1 MLKVCLEMKLLK
13 NGFVGLLLL
22 ASVLFI
28 VVPTQTQVIF
38 GQGANTTNTTD
49 SETPAFDGQTPG
61 FTPKSEDGAAPPPP
75 PADATTVADLPKE
88 TLVKDPDSDALS
100 IGNRTEILEVL
111 PANSTKIIKFVDD
124 DLKNSTGVGLAPT
137 DVLQKLTSNANDNKS
152 ILSLATPEEVKEIES
167 VVVNTTSAPSEEDDE
182 VPVAN
187 ATSEEEDQAT
197 VGEENANA
205 TSTNDTDV
213 TGGYTGNEEDQ
224 ATVGEENANA
234 TSTNATDV
242 TGGETGNEEDQATAG
257 EENDNATNATD
268 NNGDEQ
274 GSTGDKEEQ
283 ADTGEEQTN
292 ITNATSATEPNVTS
306 AVTAD
311 EQGSTGDKEEQS
323 QSGDEQGST
332 GDKEEQADT
341 GEEQQTQTGEEPP
354 LPPIKN
360 ATNATAAQALGMLN
374 ASNITGVPDK
384 AGSEDDDTGSNDE
397 SEDEY
402 STRRA
407 GS

>member
-13 NGFVGLLLL
+13 YGFVGLLLL

-124 DLKNSTGVGLAPT
+124 DLKNSTGVGLAPI
-137 DVLQKLTSNANDNKS
+137 DVLEKLTSNANDNKS

-187 ATSEEEDQAT
+187 ATSEEEDQA
-197 VGEENANA
+197 VA
-205 TSTNDTDV
+205 
-213 TGGYTGNEEDQ
+213 
-224 ATVGEENANA
+224 GEENANA

-242 TGGETGNEEDQATAG
+242 TGGEQKQTG
-257 EENDNATNATD
+257 EEETNMTNATS
-268 NNGDEQ
+268 GEQ
-274 GSTGDKEEQ
+274 PAQTREEQKQAEGEEEQ
-283 ADTGEEQTN
+283 AMTGEEQG
-292 ITNATSATEPNVTS
+292 SA
-306 AVTAD
+306 
-311 EQGSTGDKEEQS
+311 
-323 QSGDEQGST
+323 

-354 LPPIKN
+354 LRPITN
-360 ATNATAAQALGMLN
+360 ATNATAAEALGMLN

-397 SEDEY
+397 SEDE
-402 STRRA
+402 
-407 GS
+407 

>member
-13 NGFVGLLLL
+13 YGFVGLLLL
-22 ASVLFI
+22 ASALFI
-28 VVPTQTQVIF
+28 VVPTQSQVIF

-49 SETPAFDGQTPG
+49 SETPEFDGQTPS

-111 PANSTKIIKFVDD
+111 PANSSKIIKFVDD

-137 DVLQKLTSNANDNKS
+137 DVLEKLTSNANDNKS

-187 ATSEEEDQAT
+187 ATSEDEDQAAA
-197 VGEENANA
+197 EEVNA
-205 TSTNDTDV
+205 T
-213 TGGYTGNEEDQ
+213 
-224 ATVGEENANA
+224 A

-242 TGGETGNEEDQATAG
+242 TGGETGNEEDQAAA
-257 EENDNATNATD
+257 EENANATNATD
-268 NNGDEQ
+268 VTGDEQ
-274 GSTGDKEEQ
+274 GSTGDQEEQQ

-292 ITNATSATEPNVTS
+292 ITNATTATEPNVTS
-306 AVTAD
+306 AVTGD
-311 EQGSTGDKEEQS
+311 EQESTGDQEEQKS
-323 QSGDEQGST
+323 QSGDEQEST
-332 GDKEEQADT
+332 GDQEEQQADT
-341 GEEQQTQTGEEPP
+341 GEEKQAQTGEEPP
-354 LPPIKN
+354 FSPITN
-360 ATNATAAQALGMLN
+360 ATNATAAGMLN
-374 ASNITGVPDK
+374 ASNNTGNPDED
-384 AGSEDDDTGSNDE
+384 GSEDDDTGSNDE
-397 SEDEY
+397 SGDE
-402 STRRA
+402 
-407 GS
+407 

>member
-13 NGFVGLLLL
+13 YGFVGLLLL
-22 ASVLFI
+22 ASALFI
-28 VVPTQTQVIF
+28 VVPTQSQVIF

-137 DVLQKLTSNANDNKS
+137 DVLEKLTSNANDNKS
-152 ILSLATPEEVKEIES
+152 ILSLATPEQVKEIES

-187 ATSEEEDQAT
+187 ATSEEEDQAAA
-197 VGEENANA
+197 E
-205 TSTNDTDV
+205 
-213 TGGYTGNEEDQ
+213 
-224 ATVGEENANA
+224 EENANA

-242 TGGETGNEEDQATAG
+242 TGA
-257 EENDNATNATD
+257 
-268 NNGDEQ
+268 EQ
-274 GSTGDKEEQ
+274 KQ
-283 ADTGEEQTN
+283 TGEEETN
-292 ITNATSATEPNVTS
+292 VTNATSG
-306 AVTAD
+306 
-311 EQGSTGDKEEQS
+311 EQPAQTREEQK
-323 QSGDEQGST
+323 QAEGE
-332 GDKEEQADT
+332 EEQAMT
-341 GEEQQTQTGEEPP
+341 GEELKQTGEEETNTSP
-354 LPPIKN
+354 
-360 ATNATAAQALGMLN
+360 ANATAAETPSESLNTTNVTSMLN
-374 ASNITGVPDK
+374 STDSADENSNP
-384 AGSEDDDTGSNDE
+384 EDNG
-397 SEDEY
+397 
-402 STRRA
+402 
-407 GS
+407 

>member
-187 ATSEEEDQAT
+187 ATSEEEDQAAAE
-197 VGEENANA
+197 EENA
-205 TSTNDTDV
+205 
-213 TGGYTGNEEDQ
+213 
-224 ATVGEENANA
+224 
-234 TSTNATDV
+234 
-242 TGGETGNEEDQATAG
+242 
-257 EENDNATNATD
+257 NATNATD

-274 GSTGDKEEQ
+274 GSTGNKEEQ
-283 ADTGEEQTN
+283 ADTE
-292 ITNATSATEPNVTS
+292 
-306 AVTAD
+306 
-311 EQGSTGDKEEQS
+311 
-323 QSGDEQGST
+323 
-332 GDKEEQADT
+332 
-341 GEEQQTQTGEEPP
+341 EEQQAQTGDEPP
-354 LPPIKN
+354 LPPITN
-360 ATNATAAQALGMLN
+360 ATNVTAAQAQGILN
-374 ASNITGVPDK
+374 AFNITGIPDK
-384 AGSEDDDTGSNDE
+384 AGAEDDDTGSNDE
-397 SEDEY
+397 SGDE
-402 STRRA
+402 
-407 GS
+407 

>member
-13 NGFVGLLLL
+13 YGFVGLLLL

-111 PANSTKIIKFVDD
+111 PANSSKIIKFVDE

-137 DVLQKLTSNANDNKS
+137 DVLEKLTSNANDNKS

-182 VPVAN
+182 VPVSN
-187 ATSEEEDQAT
+187 ATSEEEDQAAA
-197 VGEENANA
+197 E
-205 TSTNDTDV
+205 
-213 TGGYTGNEEDQ
+213 
-224 ATVGEENANA
+224 EENANA

-242 TGGETGNEEDQATAG
+242 TGAELKQTG
-257 EENDNATNATD
+257 EEETNMTNATS
-268 NNGDEQ
+268 GEQ
-274 GSTGDKEEQ
+274 PAQTREEQKQAEGEEEQ
-283 ADTGEEQTN
+283 AMTGEEQ
-292 ITNATSATEPNVTS
+292 
-306 AVTAD
+306 
-311 EQGSTGDKEEQS
+311 K
-323 QSGDEQGST
+323 
-332 GDKEEQADT
+332 
-341 GEEQQTQTGEEPP
+341 QTGEEETNTSP
-354 LPPIKN
+354 
-360 ATNATAAQALGMLN
+360 ANATAAETPSESLNTTNVTSMLN
-374 ASNITGVPDK
+374 STDSADENNNP
-384 AGSEDDDTGSNDE
+384 EDNG
-397 SEDEY
+397 
-402 STRRA
+402 
-407 GS
+407 

>member
-13 NGFVGLLLL
+13 YGFVGLLLL
-22 ASVLFI
+22 ASALFI
-28 VVPTQTQVIF
+28 VVPTQSEVIF

-111 PANSTKIIKFVDD
+111 PANSSKIIKFVDE

-137 DVLQKLTSNANDNKS
+137 DVLEKLTSNANDNKS

-187 ATSEEEDQAT
+187 ATSEDEDQAAA
-197 VGEENANA
+197 E
-205 TSTNDTDV
+205 
-213 TGGYTGNEEDQ
+213 
-224 ATVGEENANA
+224 EENANA

-242 TGGETGNEEDQATAG
+242 TGGETGNEEVQATV
-257 EENDNATNATD
+257 EENANATNATD
-268 NNGDEQ
+268 ATGDEQ
-274 GSTGDKEEQ
+274 ASTGDQEEQ
-283 ADTGEEQTN
+283 QAGTGEEQTN
-292 ITNATSATEPNVTS
+292 ITNATTATEPNVTS
-306 AVTAD
+306 AVTGD
-311 EQGSTGDKEEQS
+311 EQGSTGNQEEQKS
-323 QSGDEQGST
+323 QSGDEQGSA
-332 GDKEEQADT
+332 GDQEEQQADT
-341 GEEQQTQTGEEPP
+341 GEEKQGQTGEVPP
-354 LPPIKN
+354 LPPITN
-360 ATNATAAQALGMLN
+360 ATNATAAQVLGMLN
-374 ASNITGVPDK
+374 TSNITGIPDE
-384 AGSEDDDTGSNDE
+384 ADSENDDTGSNDE
-397 SEDEY
+397 SGDE
-402 STRRA
+402 
-407 GS
+407 

>member
-13 NGFVGLLLL
+13 YGFVGLLLL

-137 DVLQKLTSNANDNKS
+137 DVLEKLTSNANDNKS

-187 ATSEEEDQAT
+187 ATSEEEDQA
-197 VGEENANA
+197 VA
-205 TSTNDTDV
+205 
-213 TGGYTGNEEDQ
+213 
-224 ATVGEENANA
+224 GEENANA

-242 TGGETGNEEDQATAG
+242 TGGEQPAQTREEQKQAEG
-257 EENDNATNATD
+257 E
-268 NNGDEQ
+268 
-274 GSTGDKEEQ
+274 EEQ
-283 ADTGEEQTN
+283 AMTGEEQKQTGEEETN
-292 ITNATSATEPNVTS
+292 ITNATGGEQPAQTREEQKQAEGEEEQAMTGE
-306 AVTAD
+306 
-311 EQGSTGDKEEQS
+311 EQGSA
-323 QSGDEQGST
+323 

-354 LPPIKN
+354 LRPITN

-384 AGSEDDDTGSNDE
+384 AGAEDDDTGSNDE
-397 SEDEY
+397 SEDE
-402 STRRA
+402 
-407 GS
+407 

>member
-13 NGFVGLLLL
+13 YGFVGLLLL
-22 ASVLFI
+22 ASALFI
-28 VVPTQTQVIF
+28 VVPTQSQVIF

-49 SETPAFDGQTPG
+49 SETPEFDGQTPS

-75 PADATTVADLPKE
+75 PADATTVAELPKE

-111 PANSTKIIKFVDD
+111 PANSSKIIKFVDD

-137 DVLQKLTSNANDNKS
+137 DVLEKLTSNANDNKS

-187 ATSEEEDQAT
+187 ATSEDEDQAAAE
-197 VGEENANA
+197 EENA
-205 TSTNDTDV
+205 T
-213 TGGYTGNEEDQ
+213 
-224 ATVGEENANA
+224 A

-242 TGGETGNEEDQATAG
+242 TGGETGNEEDQAAA
-257 EENDNATNATD
+257 EENANATNATD
-268 NNGDEQ
+268 VTGDEQ

-292 ITNATSATEPNVTS
+292 ITNATTATEPNVTS
-306 AVTAD
+306 AVTGD
-311 EQGSTGDKEEQS
+311 EQESTGDQEEQKS
-323 QSGDEQGST
+323 QSGDEQEST
-332 GDKEEQADT
+332 GDQEEQQADT
-341 GEEQQTQTGEEPP
+341 GEEKQAQTGEEPP
-354 LPPIKN
+354 FSPITN
-360 ATNATAAQALGMLN
+360 ATNATAAGMLN
-374 ASNITGVPDK
+374 ASNNTGNPDED
-384 AGSEDDDTGSNDE
+384 GSEDDDTGSNDE
-397 SEDEY
+397 SGDE
-402 STRRA
+402 
-407 GS
+407 

>member
-13 NGFVGLLLL
+13 YGFVGLLLL
-22 ASVLFI
+22 ASALFI
-28 VVPTQTQVIF
+28 VVPTQSQVIF

-111 PANSTKIIKFVDD
+111 PANSSKIIKFVDE

-137 DVLQKLTSNANDNKS
+137 DVLEKLTSNANDNKS

-187 ATSEEEDQAT
+187 ATSEDEDQAAA
-197 VGEENANA
+197 E
-205 TSTNDTDV
+205 
-213 TGGYTGNEEDQ
+213 
-224 ATVGEENANA
+224 EENANA

-268 NNGDEQ
+268 NN
-274 GSTGDKEEQ
+274 
-283 ADTGEEQTN
+283 
-292 ITNATSATEPNVTS
+292 
-306 AVTAD
+306 
-311 EQGSTGDKEEQS
+311 
-323 QSGDEQGST
+323 GDEQGST

-397 SEDEY
+397 SEDE
-402 STRRA
+402 
-407 GS
+407 

>member
-13 NGFVGLLLL
+13 YGFVGLLLL
-22 ASVLFI
+22 ASALFI
-28 VVPTQTQVIF
+28 VVPTQSQVIF

-137 DVLQKLTSNANDNKS
+137 DVLEKLTSNANDNKS
-152 ILSLATPEEVKEIES
+152 ILSLATPEQVKEIES

-187 ATSEEEDQAT
+187 ATSEEEDQAAA
-197 VGEENANA
+197 E
-205 TSTNDTDV
+205 
-213 TGGYTGNEEDQ
+213 
-224 ATVGEENANA
+224 EENANA

-242 TGGETGNEEDQATAG
+242 TGGETGNEEDQAAAE
-257 EENDNATNATD
+257 EENANATSTNATD
-268 NNGDEQ
+268 VTGAEQ
-274 GSTGDKEEQ
+274 KQ
-283 ADTGEEQTN
+283 TGEEETN
-292 ITNATSATEPNVTS
+292 VTNATSG
-306 AVTAD
+306 
-311 EQGSTGDKEEQS
+311 EQPAQTREEQK
-323 QSGDEQGST
+323 QAEGE
-332 GDKEEQADT
+332 EEQAMT
-341 GEEQQTQTGEEPP
+341 AEELKQTGEEETTTSP
-354 LPPIKN
+354 
-360 ATNATAAQALGMLN
+360 ANATAAETPSESLNTTNVTSMLN
-374 ASNITGVPDK
+374 STDSADENNNPEDK
-384 AGSEDDDTGSNDE
+384 G
-397 SEDEY
+397 
-402 STRRA
+402 
-407 GS
+407 

>member
-13 NGFVGLLLL
+13 YGFVGLLLL
-22 ASVLFI
+22 ASALFI
-28 VVPTQTQVIF
+28 VVPTQSQVIF

-111 PANSTKIIKFVDD
+111 PANSSKIIKFVDE

-137 DVLQKLTSNANDNKS
+137 DVLEKLTSNANDNKS

-187 ATSEEEDQAT
+187 ATSEDEDQAAA
-197 VGEENANA
+197 E
-205 TSTNDTDV
+205 
-213 TGGYTGNEEDQ
+213 
-224 ATVGEENANA
+224 EENANA

-242 TGGETGNEEDQATAG
+242 TGGETGNEEDQATV
-257 EENDNATNATD
+257 EENANATNATD
-268 NNGDEQ
+268 ATGDEQ
-274 GSTGDKEEQ
+274 ASTGDQEEQ
-283 ADTGEEQTN
+283 QAGTGEEQTN
-292 ITNATSATEPNVTS
+292 ITNATTATEPNVTS
-306 AVTAD
+306 AVT
-311 EQGSTGDKEEQS
+311 
-323 QSGDEQGST
+323 GDEQGST
-332 GDKEEQADT
+332 GNQEEQQADT
-341 GEEQQTQTGEEPP
+341 EEEQQAQTGDEPP
-354 LPPIKN
+354 LPPITN
-360 ATNATAAQALGMLN
+360 ATNVTAAQAQGILN
-374 ASNITGVPDK
+374 AFNITGIPDK
-384 AGSEDDDTGSNDE
+384 AGAEDDDTGSNDE
-397 SEDEY
+397 SGDE
-402 STRRA
+402 
-407 GS
+407 

>member
-1 MLKVCLEMKLLK
+1 MLKVCLKMKLLK
-13 NGFVGLLLL
+13 YGFVGLLLL
-22 ASVLFI
+22 ASALFI
-28 VVPTQTQVIF
+28 VVPTQSQVIF

-75 PADATTVADLPKE
+75 PADATTVAELPKE

-137 DVLQKLTSNANDNKS
+137 DVLEKLTSNPNDNKS

-187 ATSEEEDQAT
+187 ATSEEEDQA
-197 VGEENANA
+197 AA
-205 TSTNDTDV
+205 
-213 TGGYTGNEEDQ
+213 
-224 ATVGEENANA
+224 GEENANA

-242 TGGETGNEEDQATAG
+242 TGGETGNEEDQAAAG
-257 EENDNATNATD
+257 EENANATNATD
-268 NNGDEQ
+268 VTRDKQGSTGDKEQQSQSQSGDEQ
-274 GSTGDKEEQ
+274 GSTGDQEEQ

-292 ITNATSATEPNVTS
+292 MTNATSATEPNVTS
-306 AVTAD
+306 AITGD
-311 EQGSTGDKEEQS
+311 EQGSTGDQEEQS

-332 GDKEEQADT
+332 GDQEEQADT
-341 GEEQQTQTGEEPP
+341 GEEQQAQTGEEPL
-354 LPPIKN
+354 LPPITN
-360 ATNATAAQALGMLN
+360 ATNATAAQATGMLN
-374 ASNITGVPDK
+374 GSNITGSPDE
-384 AGSEDDDTGSNDE
+384 AGSEDDDSGANDGSGDE
-397 SEDEY
+397 
-402 STRRA
+402 
-407 GS
+407 

>member
-13 NGFVGLLLL
+13 YGFVGLLLI
-22 ASVLFI
+22 ASALFI
-28 VVPTQTQVIF
+28 LVPTQSQVIF

-49 SETPAFDGQTPG
+49 SETPAFDGQTPS

-111 PANSTKIIKFVDD
+111 PANSTKIIKFVDE
-124 DLKNSTGVGLAPT
+124 DLKNSTGVGLAPIE
-137 DVLQKLTSNANDNKS
+137 VLEKLTSNANDNKS

-187 ATSEEEDQAT
+187 ATSEEEAQSA
-197 VGEENANA
+197 A
-205 TSTNDTDV
+205 
-213 TGGYTGNEEDQ
+213 
-224 ATVGEENANA
+224 GEENANA

-242 TGGETGNEEDQATAG
+242 SGGETGNEEDQLSAG
-257 EENDNATNATD
+257 EENANATNATEATGD
-268 NNGDEQ
+268 QEQQSQSGDEQ
-274 GSTGDKEEQ
+274 Q

-306 AVTAD
+306 AIT
-311 EQGSTGDKEEQS
+311 
-323 QSGDEQGST
+323 GDEQGST
-332 GDKEEQADT
+332 GDQEQQADT
-341 GEEQQTQTGEEPP
+341 GEEQQAQTGEEPP
-354 LPPIKN
+354 MPPITN
-360 ATNATAAQALGMLN
+360 ATNATAALAAGMLN
-374 ASNITGVPDK
+374 ASNITGIPDE
-384 AGSEDDDTGSNDE
+384 AGSENNDNGANDE
-397 SEDEY
+397 SGDE
-402 STRRA
+402 
-407 GS
+407 

>member
-13 NGFVGLLLL
+13 YGFVGLLLL
-22 ASVLFI
+22 ASALFI
-28 VVPTQTQVIF
+28 VVPTQSQVIF
-38 GQGANTTNTTD
+38 GQGANTTNTTG

-137 DVLQKLTSNANDNKS
+137 DVLEKLTSNANDNKS

-182 VPVAN
+182 VPVSN
-187 ATSEEEDQAT
+187 ATSEEEDQAAA
-197 VGEENANA
+197 E
-205 TSTNDTDV
+205 
-213 TGGYTGNEEDQ
+213 
-224 ATVGEENANA
+224 EENANA
-234 TSTNATDV
+234 TSTNATD
-242 TGGETGNEEDQATAG
+242 
-257 EENDNATNATD
+257 
-268 NNGDEQ
+268 NN
-274 GSTGDKEEQ
+274 
-283 ADTGEEQTN
+283 
-292 ITNATSATEPNVTS
+292 
-306 AVTAD
+306 
-311 EQGSTGDKEEQS
+311 
-323 QSGDEQGST
+323 GDEQGST

-354 LPPIKN
+354 LPPITN

-384 AGSEDDDTGSNDE
+384 TGSEDDDTGSNDE
-397 SEDEY
+397 SEDE
-402 STRRA
+402 
-407 GS
+407 

>member
-13 NGFVGLLLL
+13 YGFVGLLLL
-22 ASVLFI
+22 ASALFI
-28 VVPTQTQVIF
+28 VVPTQSQVIF

-111 PANSTKIIKFVDD
+111 PANSSKIIKFVDE

-137 DVLQKLTSNANDNKS
+137 DVLEKLTSNANDNKS

-187 ATSEEEDQAT
+187 ATSEDEDQAAA
-197 VGEENANA
+197 E
-205 TSTNDTDV
+205 
-213 TGGYTGNEEDQ
+213 
-224 ATVGEENANA
+224 EENANA

-242 TGGETGNEEDQATAG
+242 TGGETGNEEVQATV
-257 EENDNATNATD
+257 EENANATNATD
-268 NNGDEQ
+268 ATGDEQ
-274 GSTGDKEEQ
+274 ASTGDQEEQ
-283 ADTGEEQTN
+283 QAGTGEEQTN
-292 ITNATSATEPNVTS
+292 ITNATTATEPNVTS
-306 AVTAD
+306 AVTGD
-311 EQGSTGDKEEQS
+311 EQGSAGDQEEQKS
-323 QSGDEQGST
+323 QSGDEQGSA
-332 GDKEEQADT
+332 GDQEEQQADT
-341 GEEQQTQTGEEPP
+341 GEEKQGQTGEVPP
-354 LPPIKN
+354 LPPITN
-360 ATNATAAQALGMLN
+360 ATNATAAQVLGMLN
-374 ASNITGVPDK
+374 TSNITGIPDE
-384 AGSEDDDTGSNDE
+384 GDSENDDSGSNDE
-397 SEDEY
+397 SGDE
-402 STRRA
+402 
-407 GS
+407 